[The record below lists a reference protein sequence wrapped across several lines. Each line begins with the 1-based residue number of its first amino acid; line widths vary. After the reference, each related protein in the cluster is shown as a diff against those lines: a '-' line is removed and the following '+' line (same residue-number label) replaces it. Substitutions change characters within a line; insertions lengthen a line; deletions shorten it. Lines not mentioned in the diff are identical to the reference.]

1 MTRELIELDRLFKL
15 HGSYDKARYFCTLI
29 IQELEDRD
37 NFLMPEEAASFGAY
51 YGNLD
56 RKSDAMRNHFA
67 HRYAQRIQHLVTNVT
82 EGTKALDAGCGLGSE
97 SILAGILG
105 AHVIGVDLIEPWLN
119 AARKRLQL
127 YEDVLGRNVST
138 DFRAQSVFDI
148 RDTFDVIWS
157 LESISHID
165 PAEDFIAFAYDRLN
179 KGGKL
184 IISDPNKLNPLIFWN
199 ARRDAKRHGG
209 LHSAIKNPQT
219 GEMVPYAY
227 ERVFDVF
234 SIKRLLLRN
243 GFVIESFHHNALLP
257 WLPRLNIR
265 HRNISL
271 YLEKVMPPILPLRW
285 LAGIYTVVAVKV

>member
-1 MTRELIELDRLFKL
+1 
-15 HGSYDKARYFCTLI
+15 
-29 IQELEDRD
+29 
-37 NFLMPEEAASFGAY
+37 MPEEAESFGAY

-67 HRYAQRIQHLVTNVT
+67 HRYAQRVQHLVSEVAD
-82 EGTKALDAGCGLGSE
+82 GVRVLDAGCGLGSE
-97 SILAGILG
+97 SILCGMLG
-105 AHVIGVDLIEPWLN
+105 AKVTGVDLIEPWLN
-119 AARKRLQL
+119 AGKKRLQF
-127 YEDVLGRNVST
+127 YEAVIGRPIPT
-138 DFRAQSVFDI
+138 ELCAQSVFDI
-148 RDTFDVIWS
+148 KGKFDVIWS
-157 LESISHID
+157 QESISHID

-199 ARRDAKRHGG
+199 ARRDAKKHGG
-209 LHSAIKNPQT
+209 LHSSFKNPQT
-219 GEMVPYAY
+219 GEMVPFAY

-271 YLEKVMPPILPLRW
+271 YLEKVIPPILPLKW
-285 LAGIYTVVAVKV
+285 LAGIYTVVAAKV